1 MRSLELTKLRHRSA
15 PQESSRVPNP
25 RTDPPT
31 QKVALDST
39 TSTTRCSTAYVHPAT
54 SHDVFSL
61 AGRMP
66 STHSPARPGPD
77 NPTRRIAQT
86 RFAPGNERRRLLAVE
101 PSTAR
106 PSPLLRARR
115 IFAWETCCTSV
126 LDTRFLRNS
135 VR

>member
-1 MRSLELTKLRHRSA
+1 MIGMRAWSLPNCDNVRVRRNRHVF
-15 PQESSRVPNP
+15 QNP

-54 SHDVFSL
+54 SDDVFSL

-66 STHSPARPGPD
+66 STHFPARPGPD
-77 NPTRRIAQT
+77 NPTRGIART
-86 RFAPGNERRRLLAVE
+86 RFAPGNERRLLAVE

-106 PSPLLRARR
+106 PNPALPSPPRSEDFCLGDLLY
-115 IFAWETCCTSV
+115 FSSCH
-126 LDTRFLRNS
+126 
-135 VR
+135 